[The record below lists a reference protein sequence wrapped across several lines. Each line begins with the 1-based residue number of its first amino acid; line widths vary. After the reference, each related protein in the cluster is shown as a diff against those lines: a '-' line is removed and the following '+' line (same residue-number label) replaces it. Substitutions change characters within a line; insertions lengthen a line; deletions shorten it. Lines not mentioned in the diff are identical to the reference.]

1 LHKFLCEA
9 LPKKL
14 LTYLK
19 ENNIGVEDIKLVA
32 CISKLPFE
40 PNNIIIDDGKE
51 DDGEKK
57 KLIDAIW
64 KYEYLIPKEK

>member
-1 LHKFLCEA
+1 
-9 LPKKL
+9 
-14 LTYLK
+14 
-19 ENNIGVEDIKLVA
+19 VA

-64 KYEYLIPKEK
+64 KYEFLIPKEK